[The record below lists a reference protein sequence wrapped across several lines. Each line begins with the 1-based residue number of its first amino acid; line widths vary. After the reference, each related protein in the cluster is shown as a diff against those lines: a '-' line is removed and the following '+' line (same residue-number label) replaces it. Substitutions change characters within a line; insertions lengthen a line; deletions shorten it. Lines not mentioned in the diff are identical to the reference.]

1 MSSKAPAKPPPF
13 WHQACQYL
21 TESDPALGELI
32 QRHSGDLLVSHGDLF
47 RTLIN
52 AIVGQQISVAA
63 AAAIWGRLTSTYNP
77 LTPEAMASADPL
89 VLKTLGLSRQK
100 IEYLQGIGRAFNDPA
115 MDPIFWVHE
124 SDDKILTRLTSLRGV
139 GPWTAQMVLIFSLVR
154 PDVLPLGDI
163 GLLRSAA
170 RVYGWAEEEKAGLP
184 ALRQKLE
191 PFAERWKPYRT
202 VATWFL
208 WRELDAE
215 PVLY

>member
-1 MSSKAPAKPPPF
+1 
-13 WHQACQYL
+13 
-21 TESDPALGELI
+21 
-32 QRHSGDLLVSHGDLF
+32 
-47 RTLIN
+47 
-52 AIVGQQISVAA
+52 
-63 AAAIWGRLTSTYNP
+63 
-77 LTPEAMASADPL
+77 
-89 VLKTLGLSRQK
+89 
-100 IEYLQGIGRAFNDPA
+100 
-115 MDPIFWVHE
+115 
-124 SDDKILTRLTSLRGV
+124 
-139 GPWTAQMVLIFSLVR
+139 MVLIFSLVR